1 MPQSLAVSTPLE
13 TRRWVSKSYASSNY
27 KDYVEALCPRN
38 PSLLTLHGFLSHP
51 RARHHGCRFAALDF
65 RKGVPDP
72 ISRQSIEA
80 DYLPVE
86 LHGNHKA
93 SHKDKNDWQHLNN
106 PLQGRILIIEDP
118 TVDVIELLGVELD
131 IDPLFFALHLHTTHR
146 TGMRNPTPD
155 EATLPSR
162 LRSKDYINI
171 SYHRPVTC
179 REGDHSNGRFIRN
192 TAIDRKLVF
201 LRSTA
206 IGLAQHRAS
215 VIKVQHPD
223 GFWLGKET

>member
-1 MPQSLAVSTPLE
+1 MTQSLAVSTPSE
-13 TRRWVSKSYASSNY
+13 SRHWVDKPHASPNY

-51 RARHHGCRFAALDF
+51 RARRHGCRLAALDF
-65 RKGVPDP
+65 RKGIIHP
-72 ISRQSIEA
+72 ISRQIIDV
-80 DYLPVE
+80 DYLPDE
-86 LHGNHKA
+86 LHSNAKA
-93 SHKDKNDWQHLNN
+93 SHKDKDDLQDLNH
-106 PLQGRILIIEDP
+106 PLQGRILIIEDL
-118 TVDVIELLGVELD
+118 TVDVVERLGIELD

-179 REGDHSNGRFIRN
+179 RDGDLSNGRFVRDI
-192 TAIDRKLVF
+192 AIDRKLVF
-201 LRSTA
+201 LRSTK

-223 GFWLGKET
+223 GFWLGKGT